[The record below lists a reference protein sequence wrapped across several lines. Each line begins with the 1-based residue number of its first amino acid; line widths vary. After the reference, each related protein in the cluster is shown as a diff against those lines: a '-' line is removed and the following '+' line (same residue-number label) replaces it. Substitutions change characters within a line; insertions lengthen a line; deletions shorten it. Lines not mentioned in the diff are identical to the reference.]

1 MWVKNEGTGKL
12 LYIVDGTIVA
22 CLENRIDT
30 VMVLEIGTFA
40 GCKEFFNSTFDDLEN
55 KKIATTLLISHF
67 KKIIENANCILRELE
82 KIAITTKK
90 IRR

>member
-1 MWVKNEGTGKL
+1 MWVKNEGTGEL

-22 CLENRIDT
+22 WLENRSDT

-40 GCKEFFNSTFDDLEN
+40 ECKKFFNSTFDELEN

-67 KKIIENANCILRELE
+67 KKIIGNANCILGKLE